1 MGSNSIFQAMRV
13 FIGSNQSQDN
23 HSKEG
28 VLGKITNF
36 SSQINK
42 SLLFPEM
49 PKVKGPKLFQ
59 KGSHPRIKNEYLKQ
73 SIPSWYTNEFKI
85 KWSHGLYKEVSGK
98 IVLTVLRIHFN
109 SKSRI

>member
-1 MGSNSIFQAMRV
+1 MRV

-73 SIPSWYTNEFKI
+73 SIQTGIPM
-85 KWSHGLYKEVSGK
+85 
-98 IVLTVLRIHFN
+98 N
-109 SKSRI
+109 SKLSDRVMVSTKK